1 MSLGVSGT
9 AVRLQSVDGRW
20 PAIASSP
27 SSLSVVGRRSSSFA
41 VRRRSSLLSC
51 GRVVVVAVVVVVGGG
66 GGGRLLVGG
75 GWCVILVTSGWLG
88 VVVSAVSIFNCGLDD
103 WIRWVED
110 EARWLEGI

>member
-1 MSLGVSGT
+1 M
-9 AVRLQSVDGRW
+9 
-20 PAIASSP
+20 
-27 SSLSVVGRRSSSFA
+27 
-41 VRRRSSLLSC
+41 
-51 GRVVVVAVVVVVGGG
+51 
-66 GGGRLLVGG
+66 GG